1 MPSSSDTVRS
11 LFADGLRNAH
21 ALENQALSIMKP
33 QLSRIESYPELAE
46 QLRRHVDET
55 DRQIARIDAV
65 LDRMGESSS
74 SLKDT
79 AMSFTGGM
87 AALSHSMAGDEILK
101 NTFANHAFENFEI
114 AAYTSLISLA
124 SACGMEDAA
133 RSLTESLEE
142 EKRMAAWILENTPR
156 ITLKY
161 AELSEAG
168 AYAKV

>member
-1 MPSSSDTVRS
+1 MASRSDTVRS
-11 LFADGLRNAH
+11 IFVDGLRNAH

-33 QLSRIESYPELAE
+33 QLSRIESYPEMAE

-55 DRQIARIDAV
+55 NLQIER
-65 LDRMGESSS
+65 LDGILADLGESGS

-79 AMSFTGGM
+79 ALSFTGGM
-87 AALSHSMAGDEILK
+87 AALTHAMAGDEILK
-101 NTFANHAFENFEI
+101 NAFANHAFENFEI
-114 AAYTSLISLA
+114 SSYTSLIALA
-124 SACGMEDAA
+124 EAGGMSDAGRLLE
-133 RSLTESLEE
+133 RSLSE
-142 EKRMAAWILENTPR
+142 EKRMAQWLIENTPR